1 MTKDNT
7 NLRAKVMTLKEQLID
22 KEAEL
27 VKEMKKNRGHKQ
39 SMESK
44 AGRTDAQQ
52 RADDYEKQLIMSMQ
66 MEEMQRERR
75 AKE

>member
-1 MTKDNT
+1 
-7 NLRAKVMTLKEQLID
+7 
-22 KEAEL
+22 
-27 VKEMKKNRGHKQ
+27 MKK
-39 SMESK
+39 SSK
-44 AGRTDAQQ
+44 NGGQRAQIGNTDSRASRTEAQQ